1 MGQDA
6 RPRYNDYRGHRCNR
20 LGPPITKGR
29 TRVRS
34 RERGGAV
41 KRRNHIEIVP
51 VWRERV
57 DHHLYVLALV
67 AFAEQLARE
76 SQKSEPEG
84 SIGGGDKEGED
95 D

>member
-1 MGQDA
+1 
-6 RPRYNDYRGHRCNR
+6 
-20 LGPPITKGR
+20 
-29 TRVRS
+29 
-34 RERGGAV
+34 V